1 MTTFTIRKFQSKV
14 NNLVLDMCNLQAD
27 IERASCKCSSDEEC
41 CDAFLCVNRTE
52 ACDYDEM
59 LEIAKEEMV
68 ALAKRVAERMEE
80 MANAKTTHDRKPC
93 ACGGFTRADG
103 TGKHRTTCKRK
114 STVTFAGVKA
124 SVRHLG

>member
-1 MTTFTIRKFQSKV
+1 MTANTINKFQSKV

-27 IERASCKCSSDEEC
+27 IERAEWVES
-41 CDAFLCVNRTE
+41 
-52 ACDYDEM
+52 CDYDEM
-59 LEIAKEEMV
+59 LEIAKEEMM

-93 ACGGFTRADG
+93 ACGGFTRGDG
-103 TGKHRTTCKRK
+103 TGKHRTTCKHK
-114 STVTFAGVKA
+114 FAGVKA